1 MPFFY
6 LTKSNFAIFCLM
18 RNEIHYK
25 REQRPK
31 ARDMFSGV
39 TGGMIFSQE
48 ELQSWVTKNMP
59 TLLRQ
64 GLLFNRAVYNEMFL
78 ALDASRDDLVAIIP
92 ADADNAEDL
101 IHQFFI

>member
-1 MPFFY
+1 
-6 LTKSNFAIFCLM
+6 
-18 RNEIHYK
+18 
-25 REQRPK
+25 
-31 ARDMFSGV
+31 MFSGV

-64 GLLFNRAVYNEMFL
+64 GLQFNRAVYNEMLL
-78 ALDASRDDLVAIIP
+78 ALDASRDDLIAIIL

-101 IHQFFI
+101 IHQIFI